1 MENQAL
7 VLALLPTKLS
17 VESGNLTSSS
27 LGFLCPNAKTVLE
40 TEDLHSP
47 FPKENNNNFF
57 IGKTRILQTVSVS
70 VVTASDLRTWHDGLL

>member
-1 MENQAL
+1 MDLGVENQAL

-27 LGFLCPNAKTVLE
+27 LGFLCPTDKTVLG

-47 FPKENNNNFF
+47 FPKENNNKNFF
-57 IGKTRILQTVSVS
+57 YR
-70 VVTASDLRTWHDGLL
+70 